1 MSRDH
6 ELDGYLSQS
15 ALNKLSNTS
24 KTFYDF
30 FENYLNKNKI
40 SKIIL
45 YNGRHNEY
53 RPLLR
58 IAQKKKIKSE
68 IMEFSGDGKNEKGVR
83 SFFNHLPTDINYLY
97 ELIVKNWKKSKKK
110 NNCDFYFKYKKQG
123 KVMYDKKSYIYKQNP
138 LELPINW
145 NQNDMNIVF
154 FTSSQDEYA
163 ALGGEYDNTIYKDQ
177 TDALIKISKFIKK
190 IKLNNKKV
198 VLWIR
203 CHPNL
208 ENVFWKYNK
217 SINFLHDPQKN
228 INVIEPKSSISSYMM
243 MRKCEKVITYNSL
256 TGIEAVYWKK
266 PSIVLGRRVYE
277 KLDCVY
283 IPKNH
288 SHNMKLILTKNLK
301 PKKVTGALKFASFWV
316 EGGYKI
322 RYLSG
327 NLKNGYKY
335 KNLSIKMNLFKKFLY
350 LFEKLKQY
358 YLYNYL
364 ISYKLLGKK

>member
-1 MSRDH
+1 
-6 ELDGYLSQS
+6 
-15 ALNKLSNTS
+15 
-24 KTFYDF
+24 
-30 FENYLNKNKI
+30 
-40 SKIIL
+40 
-45 YNGRHNEY
+45 
-53 RPLLR
+53 
-58 IAQKKKIKSE
+58 
-68 IMEFSGDGKNEKGVR
+68 
-83 SFFNHLPTDINYLY
+83 
-97 ELIVKNWKKSKKK
+97 
-110 NNCDFYFKYKKQG
+110 
-123 KVMYDKKSYIYKQNP
+123 
-138 LELPINW
+138 
-145 NQNDMNIVF
+145 MNIVF

-177 TDALIKISKFIKK
+177 TDALIKISKFIKSIK
-190 IKLNNKKV
+190 IDNKKV

-217 SINFLHDPQKN
+217 SINFLHEPEKN
-228 INVIEPKSSISSYMM
+228 INVIEPNSSISSYMM

-288 SHNMKLILTKNLK
+288 SHNMKLILNKKLK
-301 PKKVTGALKFASFWV
+301 PKKAIGALKFASFWV

-322 RYLSG
+322 SYLSG
-327 NLKNGYKY
+327 NLKNGYKF
-335 KNLSIKMNLFKKFLY
+335 KNLSIKMNFFKKFLY

-364 ISYKLLGKK
+364 ISYKLFGKK